1 MLGLSSFQYCS
12 AQAACNGVLT
22 GTFNNGVMC
31 VGGNTCTL
39 NGATV
44 SGDIVCPSGALVVL
58 GNSVITGNVLL
69 SGQVTR
75 AELDAVTVFGAV
87 QVTDAAVLN
96 ELVITE
102 VAEVGPV
109 SVNNAPNAI
118 VRVSGTL
125 QGLDLTNSG
134 DLIAN
139 NLMANASVT
148 VRNTNGLIE
157 ICDSFLGSLLVEQHT
172 GNIEINSNAPNCGP
186 TTLNGG
192 LNAIKGSGQV
202 RLIGASLPTGD
213 LSISEYTG
221 DIVVQ
226 DIPIVSDIKSEKNTG
241 SLTVNDVSAD
251 SDTTIIEQIGD
262 VSLKEINFSGDFTIK
277 EVDGEVVLEDSMFAL
292 EGVSIL
298 LVTEAVA
305 ILRNSNLSL
314 TVEEIGGEVTV
325 TGNTVTN
332 GNINKNTGGVVI
344 TNNDFEFLSCSDN
357 TPAPTGSG
365 NTITFGDG
373 QCSSGL

>member
-1 MLGLSSFQYCS
+1 MEYKTDTKPVIVISYLQLLVSKISASQMNCKFIQAVSALIVLGLSSCQYCS
-12 AQAACNGVLT
+12 AQAACNEVLT

-87 QVTDAAVLN
+87 QVTDAGVLN

-139 NLMANASVT
+139 GLMTNASVS
-148 VRNTNGLIE
+148 VKME
-157 ICDSFLGSLLVEQHT
+157 MDLL
-172 GNIEINSNAPNCGP
+172 
-186 TTLNGG
+186 
-192 LNAIKGSGQV
+192 K
-202 RLIGASLPTGD
+202 
-213 LSISEYTG
+213 Y
-221 DIVVQ
+221 
-226 DIPIVSDIKSEKNTG
+226 
-241 SLTVNDVSAD
+241 
-251 SDTTIIEQIGD
+251 
-262 VSLKEINFSGDFTIK
+262 
-277 EVDGEVVLEDSMFAL
+277 
-292 EGVSIL
+292 
-298 LVTEAVA
+298 VT
-305 ILRNSNLSL
+305 R
-314 TVEEIGGEVTV
+314 
-325 TGNTVTN
+325 
-332 GNINKNTGGVVI
+332 
-344 TNNDFEFLSCSDN
+344 F
-357 TPAPTGSG
+357 
-365 NTITFGDG
+365 
-373 QCSSGL
+373 